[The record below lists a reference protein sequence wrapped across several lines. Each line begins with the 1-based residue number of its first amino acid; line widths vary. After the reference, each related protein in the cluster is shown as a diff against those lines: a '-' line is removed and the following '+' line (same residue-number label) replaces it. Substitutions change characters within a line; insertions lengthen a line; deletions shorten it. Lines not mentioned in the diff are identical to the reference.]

1 MKFYVWRWTQRPL
14 QLCKDFK
21 PFTGLAEIA
30 KNKGL
35 RDNPEITHQAVAS
48 RCFHSELK
56 MPGNMSLT
64 LLSGETECM
73 RTGWQITLSYHA
85 LSSYWGAKSYSFFRR
100 SLKTHMNLKYQPQGP
115 TYILHSLAF
124 VEIRLFYIFSW
135 KENQDSGYWYCEKE
149 EGVMVHYV
157 ILYYVLCIAQMWAC
171 NHARIQ
177 FDFRHLTCVVAAF
190 PPRKHNSEIRFPL
203 PDLVIAIFVLASL
216 LFYKGRFRWR
226 WIRRNKERNTGT
238 TERIQG
244 HIGQICRWKCDP
256 GWWNKQHAVGI

>member
-1 MKFYVWRWTQRPL
+1 MALDMANSDSSSSTVRVLVSFYLVATENTCSIRTSAIHQENSMFPMKFYVWRWTQRPL

-73 RTGWQITLSYHA
+73 RTAWQITLSYHA

-115 TYILHSLAF
+115 TFILHSLAF

-135 KENQDSGYWYCEKE
+135 KENQDSGYWYWEKE
-149 EGVMVHYV
+149 EGNLGGMVHYV
-157 ILYYVLCIAQMWAC
+157 ILYYVLPRCEPAIMLEYSLSSAT
-171 NHARIQ
+171 
-177 FDFRHLTCVVAAF
+177 LCV
-190 PPRKHNSEIRFPL
+190 L
-203 PDLVIAIFVLASL
+203 
-216 LFYKGRFRWR
+216 
-226 WIRRNKERNTGT
+226 
-238 TERIQG
+238 
-244 HIGQICRWKCDP
+244 
-256 GWWNKQHAVGI
+256 

>member
-1 MKFYVWRWTQRPL
+1 MALDMANSDSSSSTVRVLVSFYLVVTENTCSIRTSAIHQENSMFPMKFYVWRWTPL

-115 TYILHSLAF
+115 TFILH
-124 VEIRLFYIFSW
+124 
-135 KENQDSGYWYCEKE
+135 
-149 EGVMVHYV
+149 
-157 ILYYVLCIAQMWAC
+157 
-171 NHARIQ
+171 
-177 FDFRHLTCVVAAF
+177 
-190 PPRKHNSEIRFPL
+190 
-203 PDLVIAIFVLASL
+203 
-216 LFYKGRFRWR
+216 
-226 WIRRNKERNTGT
+226 
-238 TERIQG
+238 
-244 HIGQICRWKCDP
+244 
-256 GWWNKQHAVGI
+256 

>member
-85 LSSYWGAKSYSFFRR
+85 LSSYWGAKSYSFFCRI
-100 SLKTHMNLKYQPQGP
+100 LKTHMNSKYQPQGP
-115 TYILHSLAF
+115 TYILHLLAF
-124 VEIRLFYIFSW
+124 VEIRLFLYIFLERKSRFGILMKNVWDAGFLW
-135 KENQDSGYWYCEKE
+135 KRRGKSGCY
-149 EGVMVHYV
+149 GSLRHA
-157 ILYYVLCIAQMWAC
+157 ILCIAQMWAH

-177 FDFRHLTCVVAAF
+177 FEFRHLMCVVAAF
-190 PPRKHNSEIRFPL
+190 LPWKHNSGIRFPL
-203 PDLVIAIFVLASL
+203 PDLVESGKVKLLHELLSL
-216 LFYKGRFRWR
+216 KALF
-226 WIRRNKERNTGT
+226 
-238 TERIQG
+238 
-244 HIGQICRWKCDP
+244 
-256 GWWNKQHAVGI
+256 